1 MYFFAAALRARPTVG
16 PFLAVKKLVKV
27 RRPADDPMELESPA
41 QERSP
46 AGLP

>member
-1 MYFFAAALRARPTVG
+1 MSFFAAALRARPTVG

-27 RRPADDPMELESPA
+27 RRPTDRPTELEGPA